1 LQNGVARESWTF
13 AGKGL
18 SRQSHR
24 FAGCEGS
31 FSGGARDLANGLT
44 QRLALLERD
53 DPSELISGIHQK
65 LGEAQ

>member
-1 LQNGVARESWTF
+1 
-13 AGKGL
+13 L

-31 FSGGARDLANGLT
+31 FSGGARDLANRLT

-53 DPSELISGIHQK
+53 DPGELISGINQK
-65 LGEAQ
+65 LGKAQ